1 MGAETRFPL
10 TRMEIAERFGTDV
23 AYFPATFEEYWEV
36 VKEAE
41 YMADFYQHQIII
53 PMSYESNNHSKIA
66 VEISFILKGSFREND
81 QYEVHNSNRPL
92 YFPDCKENGAVFN
105 PDASVILLPRQ
116 PFEYQKGFDAET
128 TPEIIVEVLSHSTQD
143 YDYAIKLPCYK
154 KCPTVQQIIFISS
167 LYLFATVW
175 TRQGDTDVWLNS
187 DHDRPDDIF
196 LIHQQAVRLGD
207 LYTGVDF
214 GVE

>member
-10 TRMEIAERFGTDV
+10 TRVEIAERFGTTV

-41 YMADFYQHQIII
+41 YTADFYQHQIII
-53 PMSYESNNHSKIA
+53 PMRYESNRHSKLA
-66 VEISFILKGSFREND
+66 VEISFILRSLFRGNSE
-81 QYEVHNSNRPL
+81 YEVHNSNRPL
-92 YFPDCKENGAVFN
+92 YFHDCKEDGAVFN

-154 KCPTVQQIIFISS
+154 KCPTVQQVIFISS
-167 LYLFATVW
+167 LHLFATVW
-175 TRQGDTDVWLNS
+175 TRQGHTDVWLNS
-187 DHDRPDDIF
+187 DYDRPDDTFPI
-196 LIHQQAVRLGD
+196 QQHPVRLGD
-207 LYTGVDF
+207 LYTGIDF
-214 GVE
+214 EVQ